1 MKRRHATPPGGRRRR
16 ERRTL
21 IGLAAVLVLVAP
33 MCGSEG
39 PEGPEDSGAPARV
52 DGPGELVATVPLV
65 AAGFALANAEGA
77 LWVAGDPR
85 TVSEVDPGDDVI
97 AASIEIGES
106 PRGIASTSDSL
117 WVTNFGEMEAG
128 VTTGEAIDTVSRID
142 LATDSV
148 SATID
153 VGSQPT
159 GVATGAGSVWVVNSG
174 DDTVSRI
181 DPASNEVTAT
191 VPVGDAPWDI
201 AIGDGAVWITNE
213 GGDSVSRIDP
223 DRAEVTATI
232 DVGALPGAVAAT
244 ADAVWVTIDRSS
256 SFDEEDGLV
265 RIDPATNEVVDTLSI
280 ADPNDVVETADG
292 LWVSNFIDGTV
303 TRIDPRAGEVR
314 DTVDVGPNPTA
325 LATDGRALWALIDFG
340 EAVARVDP
348 GTS

>member
-1 MKRRHATPPGGRRRR
+1 
-16 ERRTL
+16 
-21 IGLAAVLVLVAP
+21 

-39 PEGPEDSGAPARV
+39 PEGTADSEAPVRV
-52 DGPGELVATVPLV
+52 DGPGELVATVPLG
-65 AAGFALANAEGA
+65 AAAFALANAEA
-77 LWVAGDPR
+77 AVWVAGDPR
-85 TVSEVDPGDDVI
+85 TVSEIDPGDDVI
-97 AASIEIGES
+97 ATTIEIGAS
-106 PRGIASTSDSL
+106 PRGIAATSDSL

-142 LATDSV
+142 LATATV

-181 DPASNEVTAT
+181 DPATNEVTAT
-191 VPVGDAPWDI
+191 VPVGDGAWDI
-201 AIGDGAVWITNE
+201 AIADGAVWVTNE
-213 GGDSVSRIDP
+213 TDESVSRIDA

-232 DVGALPGAVAAT
+232 DVGALPGAVTAT

-256 SFDEEDGLV
+256 SFDEEDALV
-265 RIDPATNEVVDTLSI
+265 RIDPAANEVVDTLSI
-280 ADPNDVVETADG
+280 ADPHDVVATVDG

-325 LATDGRALWALIDFG
+325 LATDGHALWALIDFG
-340 EAVARVDP
+340 EAVAHVDP